1 MTNEWLLWSAIIA
14 FLFIIPWVSPRL
26 RFLLKSHRSIS
37 GIQLPFEGWW
47 YVAVGGRV
55 FPNHHIPAKAQQFA
69 YDFCIA
75 VTDSGKTYESD
86 RNKLGNYRCFG
97 QPILAAHAG
106 TVVLSVDGIPDN
118 PIGVLNSQMVYGN
131 TVMIKHKD
139 GPVSVYAHL
148 RKGSVCVSEND
159 IIAAG
164 ELLGRCG
171 NSGNS
176 SEPHLHFHIQ
186 SEVGFEAGVGIKP
199 VFDSIQTK
207 LSLREDAVSKRRA
220 YTPSFPEFIA
230 PSPKS
235 EHQ

>member
-1 MTNEWLLWSAIIA
+1 MKEWLLWGAVVA
-14 FLFIIPWVSPRL
+14 LLFIIPSVYSRL

-55 FPNHHIPAKAQQFA
+55 FPNHHIAAEAQQFA

-75 VTDSGKTYESD
+75 VDDFGKTYESD
-86 RNKLGNYRCFG
+86 RNELENYRCFD
-97 QPILAAHAG
+97 QPVLAAHAG

-118 PIGVLNSQMVYGN
+118 PIGSVNPQMVYGN

-159 IIAAG
+159 TIAAG
-164 ELLGRCG
+164 ELLGKCG

-186 SEVGFEAGVGIKP
+186 SEVGFEEGVGIKP

-207 LSLREDAVSKRRA
+207 LSLGENAALQRSDYSPR
-220 YTPSFPEFIA
+220 FPEFIA
-230 PSPKS
+230 PGAKS
-235 EHQ
+235 ESQ